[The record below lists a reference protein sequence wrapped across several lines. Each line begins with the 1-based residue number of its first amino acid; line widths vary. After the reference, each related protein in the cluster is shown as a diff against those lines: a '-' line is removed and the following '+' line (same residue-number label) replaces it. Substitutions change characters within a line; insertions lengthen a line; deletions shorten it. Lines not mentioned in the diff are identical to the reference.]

1 MITRPGNWNEVQEF
15 ADRPKLPAGAYV
27 CKIRQTTVQACK
39 TGDQLCVLIDIAE
52 GEFSGF
58 YDNDFRNSTLEN
70 KKWGGVLRLWLPLDN
85 GTEQDE
91 WTKSTFKGFINAVE
105 HSNSGYTWNWDER
118 SLAGKM
124 IGVLFRNEEWDYE
137 GKHGWK
143 VRPFR
148 AMSVDRV
155 RDGDF
160 TIPADKPLSGSA
172 SHRDALQDRISAAGF
187 TEIENDD
194 DFPF

>member
-15 ADRPKLPAGAYV
+15 TDRPKLPVGAYV
-27 CKIRQTTVQACK
+27 CKIRQTTVQPCK

-52 GEFSGF
+52 GEFAGF

-91 WTKSTFKGFINAVE
+91 WTKSTFKGFISAVE

-118 SLAGKM
+118 SLTGKM

-148 AMSVDRV
+148 SMSVDRV

-160 TIPADKPLSGSA
+160 TIPADKPLSGSS
-172 SHRDALQDRISAAGF
+172 SHRDALQDRIASAGF
-187 TEIENDD
+187 HEYEGEEKL
-194 DFPF
+194 PF